1 MSAFGY
7 KRTLGHTV
15 IYVRFTPESRHNRR
29 VREMSANDPKRT
41 FIELRGS
48 KGGCSEK
55 KCLPFFNRGL
65 EGKPSAIGHCPV
77 QGSFR
82 GRGGAATCWCQV
94 TCDRSFQL
102 VLQKRRYDL
111 FPFFIERC

>member
-1 MSAFGY
+1 MSAF
-7 KRTLGHTV
+7 
-15 IYVRFTPESRHNRR
+15 
-29 VREMSANDPKRT
+29 DPKRT

-77 QGSFR
+77 QGSSVVGVVPPHDGVR
-82 GRGGAATCWCQV
+82 SPEIGVSSWSYKSADTISSHSSLSGADEMGFPA
-94 TCDRSFQL
+94 
-102 VLQKRRYDL
+102 RRYQ
-111 FPFFIERC
+111 